1 MWHRKTSVRNTAP
14 LLVIVL
20 ALLFVSCAALLWT
33 YIFYI
38 PSLAPVVPQ
47 ENLLLDPARNVHR
60 AEDMIINFQ
69 PLRDDLRQFENDKN
83 VSLYF
88 EFMNTGANISVNKDA
103 DFYPASLLKLPVAMA
118 AVKKT
123 EKGQWK
129 WDNELV
135 LLGADKNE
143 HFGELYRQPIGA
155 TFTIRELV
163 RQMLAESD
171 NTAYNI
177 VLRNL
182 EPDELSDINKHL
194 GLDGFLARGEQ
205 ISAKQY
211 SVILRSLYTAAYLN
225 EENSG
230 ELLTIMTHSKFRDY
244 LGSAIPDGVL
254 FSHKIGTSAD
264 RLVFLDAGIVYVPN
278 RPYLL
283 TVMVAGKNEEEAKKI
298 MRAVSEKT
306 YHYVVSYGKI

>member
-1 MWHRKTSVRNTAP
+1 MFRNTRDTNKTTLFAS
-14 LLVIVL
+14 IFFSL
-20 ALLFVSCAALLWT
+20 ALMFTLVWT
-33 YIFYI
+33 YVFYI
-38 PSLAPVVPQ
+38 PSLAPVVPPAD
-47 ENLLLDPARNVHR
+47 NSLLDPSRNVHR

-69 PLRDDLRQFENDKN
+69 SLRDDFRTFENDKN

-88 EFMNTGANISVNKDA
+88 EFLNTGANISVNKDV

-118 AVKKT
+118 AVKKI
-123 EKGQWK
+123 EKGQWQ

-135 LLGADKNE
+135 LLGADKND
-143 HFGELYRQPIGA
+143 HFGELYKQPIGA
-155 TFTIRELV
+155 TFTIRELM

-171 NTAYNI
+171 NTAYDI

-194 GLDGFLARGEQ
+194 GLDGFLEKGEQ

-211 SVILRSLYTAAYLN
+211 SVILRSLYTSAYLN
-225 EENSG
+225 EKNSE
-230 ELLTIMTHSKFRDY
+230 ELLKIMTRSKFQDY
-244 LGSAIPDGVL
+244 LGVAIPDGVL
-254 FSHKIGTSAD
+254 FSHKIGTSAN

-298 MRAVSEKT
+298 MRAVSEKA
-306 YHYVVSYGKI
+306 YNYVVSYGKI